1 MFPNL
6 FLSVFFCLCY
16 YSSTFQ
22 PAFATCLAYSG
33 FLVTKHVLQESV
45 SRSSFFLII
54 KDGSSK
60 SITETVRSCLSI
72 WSSKQH
78 RPWRWGSHLSV
89 KLTALFLFSVAFYC
103 CWNYILLLDVN
114 ILRILLINFYL
125 TCITKDWKMC
135 QIMVNNSK
143 LSWRK
148 TVNLYMHWI
157 FHLQN
162 NVNANFQYCAA
173 LPFTF
178 LVPRSVERNPFQ
190 QLVSGR

>member
-6 FLSVFFCLCY
+6 FLLFF
-16 YSSTFQ
+16 
-22 PAFATCLAYSG
+22 
-33 FLVTKHVLQESV
+33 SV
-45 SRSSFFLII
+45 SATTAVLSSQHLLHVWLILGSLVPSMSCRSLPPGRLFLII
-54 KDGSSK
+54 YDGPSK
-60 SITETVRSCLSI
+60 STTATVRSCLSI

-78 RPWRWGSHLSV
+78 RPWRRGSHLSV

-125 TCITKDWKMC
+125 TCITKDWKMR

-162 NVNANFQYCAA
+162 NVNANFQYYAA

-178 LVPRSVERNPFQ
+178 LVPRSVERHPFQ